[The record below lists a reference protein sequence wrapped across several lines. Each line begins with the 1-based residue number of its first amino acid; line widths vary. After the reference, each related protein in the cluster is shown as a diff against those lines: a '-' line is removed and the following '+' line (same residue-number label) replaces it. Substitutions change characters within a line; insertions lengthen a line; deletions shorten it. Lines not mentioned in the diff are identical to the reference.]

1 MAAPAAN
8 ASNTKS
14 FADIVKGT
22 VEKPDFFDSAV
33 SEIHL
38 PPSYPNKRIPN
49 TKEQHSF
56 FVDLLST
63 DATQTQ
69 VADVMPVDSIVGV
82 NHHRNLKVVAFVCL
96 EASPQPAALD
106 TTFTVHTKTPFV

>member
-1 MAAPAAN
+1 MAALAAN
-8 ASNTKS
+8 ASKTKS
-14 FADIVKGT
+14 FAEVVKGT

-49 TKEQHSF
+49 TKELHSF

-63 DATQTQ
+63 DAMQTQ
-69 VADVMPVDSIVGV
+69 VPDAMPVDSIRGM
-82 NHHRNLKVVAFVCL
+82 NYHCQLKLAELVRTH
-96 EASPQPAALD
+96 AAAQEHVRKP
-106 TTFTVHTKTPFV
+106 TS